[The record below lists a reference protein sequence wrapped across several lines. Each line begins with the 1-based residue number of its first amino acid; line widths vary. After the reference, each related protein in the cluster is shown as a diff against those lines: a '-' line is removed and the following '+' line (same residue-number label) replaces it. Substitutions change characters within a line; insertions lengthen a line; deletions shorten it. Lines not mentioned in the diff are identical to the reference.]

1 VVAVSP
7 AWNVLRSAP
16 AQRAALESQLGQM
29 RGLAAEARELRALP
43 PVAPEQAQAALKAA
57 TTRLGAAAKMTVAAD
72 RVTVTLS
79 GVDAVAF
86 TEWLGEVRS
95 AARARVV
102 EAQLNRSAQ
111 AYSGNVVLS
120 LPRPL

>member
-1 VVAVSP
+1 
-7 AWNVLRSAP
+7 
-16 AQRAALESQLGQM
+16 
-29 RGLAAEARELRALP
+29 
-43 PVAPEQAQAALKAA
+43 
-57 TTRLGAAAKMTVAAD
+57 MTVSAD

-111 AYSGNVVLS
+111 AYNGSVVLS